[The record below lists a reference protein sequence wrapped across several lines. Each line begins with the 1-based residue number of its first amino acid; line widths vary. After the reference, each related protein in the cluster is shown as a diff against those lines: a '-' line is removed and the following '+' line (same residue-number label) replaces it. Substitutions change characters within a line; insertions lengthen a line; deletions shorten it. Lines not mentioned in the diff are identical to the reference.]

1 MNARH
6 LGLSLLICGS
16 TVFANTNKS
25 SLIPAKRDFQLNP
38 LVSPCDD
45 FHEYVCSAA
54 ESSFELPAE
63 RRGHTFSF
71 SDSAERILEVRKQ
84 FLAKLTNKKFTPNP
98 NVKLDFQVQ
107 LTPQMKQDPRIS
119 QISTNYIACMDPK
132 SQAADERAVFQE
144 IQNQIAQVK
153 NVNDFVQLDLTLTK
167 EGKDSL
173 FGFFPAEN
181 LDDPKKYDVMYWF
194 SMMRLSDHDYY
205 EKADLIADY
214 KSILADFFNRTR
226 AFNTAS
232 KTTLSTQAR
241 AERLVQFEKEF
252 VKIYPK
258 PAERRQRWSQKRY
271 LTREELVQKYPA
283 LDLQRLFPLF
293 SDHNLQR
300 LPIPEAFDFI
310 QQNLNEEKLAIWKD
324 LMLVNAAIDLLD
336 ESDSQFF
343 NKQFTFRKKYFGG
356 PERRPNRE
364 ERCARKIES
373 FSREMDFVL
382 VNQMFPNFPKEKFL
396 TLGESIRQS
405 IIDGLTENSWLSRTS
420 KNAAIQKIRKARL
433 QLIQPETEKEWDFQP
448 LVTTYNPRQPVRN
461 SLKLAAAQF
470 EKTLKEMKEPVDQD
484 KWGMSPLTVNAYYD
498 PSKNKFVMPIGILQY
513 PFFSGDMSLEE
524 NLGAVGAVIGHEL
537 GHGVDDQGS
546 KYDADGKLNEWMTE
560 KDRLELGRRSSKLI
574 EQFNKI
580 GHNGQFTLGEN
591 IGDLVGLSFAYH
603 AAFPANTPS
612 TPEVLQKKR
621 NLFIGYA
628 RLWCEV
634 KRPQLKELQIKTDPH
649 ALGEARINEQVKHQP
664 GFAEAFAC
672 PVGSKMT
679 LPASERV
686 VIW

>member
-1 MNARH
+1 MKAQH
-6 LGLSLLICGS
+6 LGLSLLVC
-16 TVFANTNKS
+16 TTALAAPNKS
-25 SLIPAKRDFQLNP
+25 SLIPPKRDFQLNAM
-38 LVSPCDD
+38 VNPCDD
-45 FHEYVCSAA
+45 FHQYVCSSA
-54 ESSFELPAE
+54 ENSFELPAE
-63 RRGHTFSF
+63 RRGHSFAF

-84 FLAKLTNKKFTPNP
+84 FLAKLSGKKFTPNP

-107 LTPQMKQDPRIS
+107 LTPQLKQDPRVA
-119 QISTNYIACMDPK
+119 QISTNYVACMDSK
-132 SQAADERAVFQE
+132 AQAADERAVFQE
-144 IQNQIAQVK
+144 IQNQIAQIKSV
-153 NVNDFVQLDLTLTK
+153 DELVQLDLALTK
-167 EGKDSL
+167 EGKESL

-181 LDDPKKYDVMYWF
+181 LDDPKKYDVTYWF

-205 EKADLIADY
+205 EKADLMADY
-214 KSILADFFNRTR
+214 KNILSDFFTRTR
-226 AFNTAS
+226 AYNSST
-232 KTTLSTQAR
+232 KTTLSPQAR
-241 AERLVQFEKEF
+241 ADRFIELEKEF

-271 LTREELVQKYPA
+271 LTRTELVQKYPVIGF
-283 LDLQRLFPLF
+283 QRIFPLI
-293 SDHNLQR
+293 SDDNLQR

-310 QQNLNEEKLAIWKD
+310 QQNLTAEKLSTWKD
-324 LMLVNAAIDLLD
+324 LMLVNATIDLLD
-336 ESDSQFF
+336 DSDPQFF
-343 NKQFTFRKKYFGG
+343 NKQFDFRKKHFGG
-356 PERRPNRE
+356 AERRPNRE
-364 ERCARKIES
+364 ERCARKIEV
-373 FSREMDFVL
+373 FSREMDYVL
-382 VNQMFPNFPKEKFL
+382 LPQMFPHFPKEKFL
-396 TLGESIRQS
+396 SLGESIRGS
-405 IIDGLTENSWLSRTS
+405 IINGLTENTWLSRTS

-448 LVTTYNPRQPVRN
+448 LVTSYSPKQPLRN
-461 SLKLAAAQF
+461 SMKLAAAQF
-470 EKTLKEMKEPVDQD
+470 EKTLREIKEPVDQD

-513 PFFSGDMSLEE
+513 PFFSDEMSLEE

-546 KYDADGKLNEWMTE
+546 KYDADGKLNEWMTD

-603 AAFPANTPS
+603 AAFPGNGHS
-612 TPEVLQKKR
+612 NPETLQKKR

-634 KRPQLKELQIKTDPH
+634 KRQQLKELQLKTDPH
-649 ALGEARINEQVKHQP
+649 ALGVARINEQVKHQP

-672 PVGSKMT
+672 PAGSKMT
-679 LPASERV
+679 LPDSDRV